1 MERDHYKP
9 YHHLNIRK
17 DLSEQEQ
24 ERNVEYEYNRFC
36 LYCKMKNEIIPEIL
50 TGGPEAIHIMEV
62 LDMIIDSLNEIHLS
76 PWRYTY
82 DSYRA
87 DYVSNLVYIICKKD
101 NIPLPD
107 ATYDSVS
114 IYIYPVA
121 VMTIELKKYSTC
133 VFRHRTHLY

>member
-1 MERDHYKP
+1 
-9 YHHLNIRK
+9 
-17 DLSEQEQ
+17 
-24 ERNVEYEYNRFC
+24 
-36 LYCKMKNEIIPEIL
+36 
-50 TGGPEAIHIMEV
+50 
-62 LDMIIDSLNEIHLS
+62 MIIHSIDKIYLSLLS
-76 PWRYTY
+76 YKCI
-82 DSYRA
+82 SYRA